1 MAPTARSDPTAR
13 VRAALGEF
21 DPHHRSSSVGVPGG
35 GVEGLPGGGD
45 AGVPGGGDVGSPGGR
60 EAQATA
66 RGPANSGARHT
77 AASVESPT
85 RAPRLLQV
93 PAGLRGGNG
102 RIGFPAAAGLIAAV
116 LLAALIFTFRVVA
129 AERSSEPVPV
139 PSAGQTSSPT
149 APGEAPG
156 APTAEGSG
164 TSPSPAG
171 SGAAAGAIPG
181 AVPSGSAGSIVVVHV
196 VGQVRTAG
204 VVRLPSGSRVIDA
217 IDAAGGITHGADL
230 GSVNLARLLVDG
242 EQVRVPKP
250 GEVLSGGPAVPPGAG
265 VPGGG
270 TSGGGASGGG
280 SSGGPVSLNTAD
292 LAALDTLP
300 GVGPVLAG
308 RILAWRT
315 EHGRFSSVDELGEV
329 SGIGEK
335 LLSQLRDLVTL

>member
-1 MAPTARSDPTAR
+1 M
-13 VRAALGEF
+13 
-21 DPHHRSSSVGVPGG
+21 GVPGG

-45 AGVPGGGDVGSPGGR
+45 AGSPGGR

-181 AVPSGSAGSIVVVHV
+181 AAPSGSAGSIVVVHV

-270 TSGGGASGGG
+270 ASGGG